1 MQAKLAVAEAAAQEG
16 AEKAGGA
23 LVEAQGQIEAALGRA
38 HALEADCSQLRR
50 SETELRAL
58 LESAQAECSTRAAE
72 LQAESERRTGLDL
85 ELARSQEALD
95 ESKMLHQALQQQH
108 AQLQVCTL
116 RLCGVTKKSYT
127 FPHPCWSLEVL
138 HHPHAV

>member
-1 MQAKLAVAEAAAQEG
+1 MVFLQAKLAVAEAAAQEG
-16 AEKAGGA
+16 AERAGGA
-23 LVEAQGQIEAALGRA
+23 LVEAQGQVEAALGRA
-38 HALEADCSQLRR
+38 NALETECSQLRR
-50 SETELRAL
+50 SEAELRAL
-58 LESAQAECSTRAAE
+58 LESAQVECSTCETE

-116 RLCGVTKKSYT
+116 KL
-127 FPHPCWSLEVL
+127 
-138 HHPHAV
+138 